1 MLKSFT
7 ISCMGLLCFNFVR
20 FHKNLNLGFTLN
32 PSTTAK
38 NIGKDWI
45 LDIRQNHKICA
56 NNFNTLTKL

>member
-1 MLKSFT
+1 MLKNFT
-7 ISCMGLLCFNFVR
+7 ISYSCWRQLCFNFVR

-45 LDIRQNHKICA
+45 LDIRLNHKICA
-56 NNFNTLTKL
+56 DNLTL